1 MLDISSLNL
10 RLPRFLTSVIKT
22 EYALDLPWSEENYG
36 YLYSPVEEKASI
48 MGIFG
53 EFRLPV
59 IEVDSFIFAIESDQ
73 LSFENEPISIRGIGF
88 LSLQLS
94 CSINLEH
101 QTVGKDQVNG
111 DSGE

>member
-1 MLDISSLNL
+1 
-10 RLPRFLTSVIKT
+10 
-22 EYALDLPWSEENYG
+22 
-36 YLYSPVEEKASI
+36 

-59 IEVDSFIFAIESDQ
+59 ISVESFIFAVDSDQ
-73 LSFENEPISIRGIGF
+73 LSFANEPILIRGIGF

-94 CSINLEH
+94 CSINFQH
-101 QTVGKDQVNG
+101 QAVGKEKGDG